1 VHERERIVYK
11 YKHTH
16 EVYEQPKRHTMN
28 KFYIIENRFNAECKR
43 EYYLEVIIKAETK
56 RKAQSKAK
64 KIFGISFSGQFG
76 AMCLTEEEAKEF
88 HNLKDAAGY
97 LVFDK

>member
-1 VHERERIVYK
+1 
-11 YKHTH
+11 
-16 EVYEQPKRHTMN
+16 MN
-28 KFYIIENRFNAECKR
+28 KFYIIENRFNSECKR

-76 AMCLTEEEAKEF
+76 AMCWTEEQAKEESRW
-88 HNLKDAAGY
+88 LKDKAGY